1 MKIDRININI
11 IKELKEGRKSF
22 KVIAEKLDITENT
35 VRARVNKL
43 TDEGVLDICGL
54 VDPSSIPGHQTVV
67 IGIKLEEMDLV
78 KKGEEI
84 SKLRG
89 VISVSVVTGRYDLV
103 VHVLLKQGFGLLEFY
118 TDEISSIHGVSSV
131 ESFVVYKSFN
141 MKVPYIL

>member
-1 MKIDRININI
+1 MKIDTININI

-22 KVIAEKLDITENT
+22 KAIAEKLNITENT
-35 VRARVNKL
+35 VRSRVNKL

-89 VISVSVVTGRYDLV
+89 VISVSVVTGRYDLMI
-103 VHVLLKQGFGLLEFY
+103 HILLKQGFGLLEFY
-118 TDEISSIHGVSSV
+118 TDEISTINGISSV
-131 ESFVVYKSFN
+131 ETFVVYKSFN

>member
-1 MKIDRININI
+1 MKIDKVNINI

-22 KVIAEKLDITENT
+22 KLIAEKLNITENT

-67 IGIKLEEMDLV
+67 IGIKLDDMDLV

-89 VISVSVVTGRYDLV
+89 VISVSIVTGRYDLM
-103 VHVLLKQGFGLLEFY
+103 VHILLKQGFGLLEFY
-118 TDEISSIHGVSSV
+118 TDEISAIRGVSSV

-141 MKVPYIL
+141 MKIPYIL

>member
-1 MKIDRININI
+1 MKIDKININI

-22 KVIAEKLDITENT
+22 KAIAEKLNITENT

-43 TDEGVLDICGL
+43 TDEGVLAICGL

-67 IGIKLEEMDLV
+67 IGIKLKEMDLV

-89 VISVSVVTGRYDLV
+89 VISVSIVTGRYDLMILI
-103 VHVLLKQGFGLLEFY
+103 LLKQGFGLLEFY
-118 TDEISSIHGVSSV
+118 TDEISTINGVSSV
-131 ESFVVYKSFN
+131 ETFVVYKSFN